1 MEKMNTVND
10 IWKNVTSRIEEG
22 MEAIAEGNTYIARDI
37 FEEEAKRGDPEAMY
51 KLGIICRDGGR
62 GVVAD
67 REEARRW
74 FSRASEAGHQRAHG
88 ALLAMNSY
96 SEYITVFT
104 EKGYGGNFGGEMSR
118 FRR

>member
-1 MEKMNTVND
+1 MTE
-10 IWKNVTSRIEEG
+10 RIGEG
-22 MEAIAEGNTYIARDI
+22 MEALFRGDTYIARDI
-37 FEEEAKRGDPEAMY
+37 FEEEAQRGNPEAMY
-51 KLGIICRDGGR
+51 QLGLICRDGGR
-62 GVVAD
+62 GVVPD

-74 FSRASEAGHQRAHG
+74 FSRASKAGHQKAHET
-88 ALLAMNSY
+88 LLAMNSY

>member
-1 MEKMNTVND
+1 MAG
-10 IWKNVTSRIEEG
+10 RIEEG
-22 MEAIAEGNTYIARDI
+22 MHAISEGNTYIARDI
-37 FEEEAKRGDPEAMY
+37 FEEEAKAGDPEAMY
-51 KLGIICRDGGR
+51 QLGMICRDGGR
-62 GVVAD
+62 GVVPD

-74 FSRASEAGHQRAHG
+74 FSRASKAGHRKAQE